1 MMEKNVYIANIQK
14 MCVHDGPGIRTT
26 VFFMGCP
33 LRCKWCQNP
42 ENLEA
47 KPVILFNRE
56 QCVLCGACV
65 QACKERGNR
74 IEGEKLSIQRS
85 RCVGC
90 GECVKQCLT
99 EARSLCGKKMGVQ
112 ELYEEVMKDEIFFR
126 TSGGGITVSGGEPS
140 LYPEY
145 MNALLGKFKESGIH
159 TTMETCGFC
168 RKEALDKFKDSV
180 DLFLFDLKTY
190 TSGTHIKWTG
200 QDNVL
205 INENLKYLL
214 QEKKRV
220 IIRIPLIPGVNDG
233 EEFEKMMKFL
243 KELRGIRQVHILPF
257 HQIGSS
263 KYKTSDRNYEME
275 ETDECSDEIAKHCV
289 GTAKRYGFEV
299 NEGGWDTV

>member
-1 MMEKNVYIANIQK
+1 MMEKNVYVANIQK

-33 LRCKWCQNP
+33 LKCKWCQNP

-47 KPVILFNRE
+47 KPVILYNKE

-65 QACKERGNR
+65 QACREHGNK
-74 IEGEKLSIQRS
+74 IEGENLSIQRS

-99 EARSLCGKKMGVQ
+99 EARILCGKKMSVQ

-126 TSGGGITVSGGEPS
+126 TSKGGITVSGGEPS

-145 MNALLGKFKESGIH
+145 MNALLGKFQEAGIH

-168 RKEALDKFKDSV
+168 RREALDIFKDSV
-180 DLFLFDLKTY
+180 DLFLFDLKAY
-190 TSGTHIKWTG
+190 TSETHIKWTG

-205 INENLKYLL
+205 IKENLKYLL
-214 QEKKRV
+214 EKKKRV

-233 EEFEKMMKFL
+233 EEFEKMMEFL
-243 KELRGIRQVHILPF
+243 KELKEVRQVHILPF

-263 KYKTSDRNYEME
+263 KYITSNLKYEME
-275 ETDECSDEIAKHCV
+275 EAEECSDEITKHCIQI
-289 GTAKRYGFEV
+289 AESYGFEV
-299 NEGGWDTV
+299 NEGGWNSV